1 MDDAG
6 GSYGGCHHSIR
17 VEGEEMKRL
26 WSILCEG
33 YIRKFCLLYLLLFLV
48 EVITVFVTKQSL
60 DLCAG
65 IVYLWIF
72 PGFFAMMHL
81 HRKRI
86 KEIKVHG
93 VASRIL
99 LLPLKQST
107 LYFSEFL
114 FVFSTVVLLV
124 VVQYLVWPIAFWIH
138 QSRLLDIDHQFFFYT
153 AASYMMRILAP
164 FGWRMLVVVI
174 VLVLLSLVLTL
185 IISDSLLGRTRVAK
199 PASKETSMEKAGNQT
214 LLFILGAILLFVGG
228 MGGYL
233 GLYHFTKF
241 PIHTMSGDAS
251 LLETISLEL
260 SYLDVMQID
269 VRLEGNDTTI
279 TRKDFD
285 WRWDKEG
292 FFQSR
297 IYGYEQENGE
307 WMEEK
312 SEDGTCVYQIQEL
325 EKAILG
331 YEFYFIDD
339 TLHPEESVYTK
350 VYEPSKED
358 AVFQLRKSVCQEKE
372 NLTVEKKNQQ
382 DEDIQVEELT
392 PLERMKRYDQNTYY
406 FVPNMKE
413 HSFGDAY
420 LYRLIKKDAAF
431 DVNQIAKL
439 DETMRSQGCL
449 IVSDQILVIAIDGQ
463 DSLLSLYNKE
473 GSLIKTQTI
482 DAEWMPLDTT
492 FYVSEHA
499 VLWQN
504 GEMVWILDTDTM
516 MLKQEQLEDE
526 PIIRLAY
533 KNGILWVVGLD
544 QKEGS
549 YQHITIKAQKENEV
563 LYEGMIHH
571 IYSGWQKDVSVDV
584 DLLDCTIE

>member
-1 MDDAG
+1 
-6 GSYGGCHHSIR
+6 
-17 VEGEEMKRL
+17 MKRL
-26 WSILCEG
+26 WSVLCEG

-65 IVYLWIF
+65 VVYLWIF
-72 PGFFAMMHL
+72 PGFFAVILL

-86 KEIKVHG
+86 RELKVHG
-93 VASRIL
+93 AASRIL

-107 LYFSEFL
+107 IYFSEFL

-164 FGWRMLVVVI
+164 FGWQMLMVVM

-185 IISDSLLGRTRVAK
+185 IMSGSLLGRTRRTQPV
-199 PASKETSMEKAGNQT
+199 PKESSIEKAGNQT
-214 LLFILGAILLFVGG
+214 LIFILGAILLFAGG

-233 GLYHFTKF
+233 RLYHHTKF
-241 PIHTMSGDAS
+241 PIHTISGDAS
-251 LLETISLEL
+251 LLETISLQL
-260 SYLDVMQID
+260 SYQDIIQID
-269 VRLEGNDTTI
+269 VQLEGNNTTI

-285 WRWDKEG
+285 WRWDKDG

-297 IYGYEQENGE
+297 MYGYEQEDGE
-307 WMEEK
+307 WREEK
-312 SEDGTCVYQIQEL
+312 SDDGTCEYQIQEL
-325 EKAILG
+325 EKAVLG
-331 YEFYFIDD
+331 YEFYFIED
-339 TLHPEESVYTK
+339 TLHSQEYVFTE
-350 VYEPSKED
+350 VYEPSQED
-358 AVFQLRKSVCQEKE
+358 AVFQLRKSMCQEKDD
-372 NLTVEKKNQQ
+372 LIVEKKNQL
-382 DEDIQVEELT
+382 DENMQAEALT

-406 FVPNMKE
+406 FVPGMKE

-420 LYRLIKKDAAF
+420 LYRLIKKGTAF
-431 DVNQIAKL
+431 DVKQVTKL
-439 DETMRSQGCL
+439 KEDARSLGCL
-449 IVSDQILVIAIDGQ
+449 IIQDQILVIATNGQ
-463 DSLLSLYNKE
+463 DNILSLYNKE
-473 GSLIKTQTI
+473 GNLVKTQTI
-482 DAEWMPLDTT
+482 DAEWMPLDAT

-504 GEMVWILDTDTM
+504 EKMAMILDTDTM
-516 MLKQEQLEDE
+516 MLKQEQLKDE

-533 KNGILWVVGLD
+533 KNGILWVIGFD

-571 IYSGWQKDVSVDV
+571 IYSGWQKDQALAVE
-584 DLLDCTIE
+584 LLDCTIE